1 MEAGQ
6 LKNTLQQR
14 LSVQQMNNLVN
25 SLYRIYC
32 YMKV

>member
-14 LSVQQMNNLVN
+14 LSVKRMNNLVN
-25 SLYRIYC
+25 SLYLIYC
-32 YMKV
+32 DMKV

>member
-25 SLYRIYC
+25 SLYLIYC
-32 YMKV
+32 DMKV